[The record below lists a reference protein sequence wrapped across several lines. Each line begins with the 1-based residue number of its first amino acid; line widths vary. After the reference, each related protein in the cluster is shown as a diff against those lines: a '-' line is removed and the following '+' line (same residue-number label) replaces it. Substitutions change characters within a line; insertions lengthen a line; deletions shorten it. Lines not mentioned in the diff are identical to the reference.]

1 MIHETVAAA
10 RSVRSFDT
18 TRLVGRETLISF
30 VDTLR
35 LIPASCNF
43 QALKYLIVTD
53 KEECG
58 FMREHT
64 KWAALLPGYNG
75 PDAEHSP
82 TAYIVIC
89 HDTDVT
95 ENETMYLKDVGI
107 AAQTVNLLARE
118 KGIGCCM
125 IGSFNIGKVTEYFKL
140 SDNIKP
146 KLTLALGY
154 PDEFPVIED
163 ENGSVEYYRD
173 KNNVHHVPKRKTK
186 DLIINN

>member
-1 MIHETVAAA
+1 MLHETVAAA
-10 RSVRSFDT
+10 RSIRSFDT
-18 TRLVGRETLISF
+18 SKPIKREVLVSF

-35 LIPASCNF
+35 LIPASCNY

-53 KEECG
+53 KEECD
-58 FMREHT
+58 FMRANT
-64 KWAALLPGYNG
+64 RWAALLPDYNG
-75 PDAEHSP
+75 PDSDHSP
-82 TAYIVIC
+82 TAYMIIC
-89 HDTDVT
+89 HDTLVT

-125 IGSFNIGKVTEYFKL
+125 IGSFNLSKVSEYFSL
-140 SDNIKP
+140 SENIKP

-154 PDEFPVIED
+154 PDESPVCED
-163 ENGSVEYYRD
+163 EEGSVAYYRD
-173 KNNVHHVPKRKTK
+173 ENNVHHVPKRKTK

>member
-1 MIHETVAAA
+1 MLHNIVSEA
-10 RSVRSFDT
+10 RSIRRFDVSKLIEKDI
-18 TRLVGRETLISF
+18 LVSF

-35 LIPASCNF
+35 LIPASCNL

-53 KEECG
+53 SDECR
-58 FMREHT
+58 FMRANT
-64 KWAALLPGYNG
+64 RWAALLPDYNG
-75 PDAEHSP
+75 PGEDESP
-82 TAYIVIC
+82 TAYMIIC
-89 HDTDVT
+89 HDTSVT

-125 IGSFNIGKVTEYFKL
+125 IGSFNIASVCEHFSL
-140 SDNIKP
+140 PENIKP

-154 PDEFPVIED
+154 PAEFPVIVE
-163 ENGSVEYYRD
+163 EKGSVVYYRD
-173 KNNVHHVPKRKTK
+173 KDGVHYVPKRSAN

>member
-1 MIHETVAAA
+1 MIHNLVSEA
-10 RSVRSFDT
+10 RSIRRFDMT
-18 TRLVGRETLISF
+18 KEIGRDMLVSF

-43 QALKYLIVTD
+43 QALKYIIVTD
-53 KEECG
+53 REDCR
-58 FMREHT
+58 FMRENT
-64 KWAALLPGYNG
+64 RWAALLPGYNG
-75 PDAEHSP
+75 PDENESP
-82 TAYIVIC
+82 TAYMVIC

-107 AAQTVNLLARE
+107 AAQTINLLARE

-125 IGSFNIGKVTEYFKL
+125 IGSFNIPKVSEYF
-140 SDNIKP
+140 SITDNIKP

-154 PDEFPVIED
+154 PAEFPVIVE
-163 ENGSVEYYRD
+163 EKGSVVYYRD
-173 KNNVHHVPKRKTK
+173 EDGIHYVPKRNTA

>member
-1 MIHETVAAA
+1 MLHDTVVAA
-10 RSVRSFDT
+10 RSIRSFDVSKVVSKED
-18 TRLVGRETLISF
+18 LLSF

-35 LIPASCNF
+35 FIPASCNY
-43 QALKYLIVTD
+43 QALKYLIISD
-53 KEECG
+53 KAECD
-58 FMREHT
+58 FMRSQT
-64 KWAALLPGYNG
+64 KWAALLPNYNG

-89 HDTDVT
+89 HDTSIT

-107 AAQTVNLLARE
+107 AAQTLNLLARE

-125 IGSFNIGKVTEYFKL
+125 IGSFNIPNVSKHFGL
-140 SDNIKP
+140 SENIKP

-154 PDEFPVIED
+154 PAETPIVED
-163 ENGSVEYYRD
+163 EEGSVVYYRD
-173 KNNVHHVPKRKTK
+173 ENNVHHVPKRRAE

>member
-1 MIHETVAAA
+1 MLHDIVSAA
-10 RSVRSFDT
+10 RSIRRFDAA
-18 TRLVGRETLISF
+18 RQIDRQILISF

-43 QALKYLIVTD
+43 QALKYLILTD
-53 KEECG
+53 KEDCG
-58 FMREHT
+58 FMRENT
-64 KWAALLPGYNG
+64 RWAALLPDYNG
-75 PDAEHSP
+75 PGTHESP
-82 TAYIVIC
+82 TAYIIIC
-89 HDTDVT
+89 HDTTVT

-125 IGSFNIGKVTEYFKL
+125 IGSFNIPAVSDRFSL
-140 SDNIKP
+140 SENIKP

-154 PDEFPVIED
+154 PAEFPVIVD
-163 ENGSVEYYRD
+163 EQGSVAYYRD
-173 KNNVHHVPKRKTK
+173 DAGIHYVPKRSTN

>member
-1 MIHETVAAA
+1 MLCDIVASA

-18 TRLVGRETLISF
+18 SRRVERETLVSF

-35 LIPASCNF
+35 LIPASCNY
-43 QALKYLIVTD
+43 QALKYLLVTD
-53 KEECG
+53 EAQCS

-82 TAYIVIC
+82 TAYVVIC
-89 HDTDVT
+89 HDTLVT
-95 ENETMYLKDVGI
+95 ENETMYLKDVGV
-107 AAQTVNLLARE
+107 AAQTLNLLARE

-125 IGSFNIGKVTEYFKL
+125 IGSFNIPSVTEHFSL
-140 SDNIKP
+140 PENIKP

-154 PDEFPVIED
+154 PAEFPVCED
-163 ENGSVEYYRD
+163 EEGSVVYYRD
-173 KNNVHHVPKRKTK
+173 ENNVHHVPKRKTK

>member
-1 MIHETVAAA
+1 MLHDTVAAA
-10 RSVRSFDT
+10 RSIRSFDT
-18 TRLVGRETLISF
+18 SKPVTRQELVSF
-30 VDTLR
+30 IDTLR
-35 LIPASCNF
+35 LIPASCNY
-43 QALKYLIVTD
+43 QALKYLLVSD
-53 KEECG
+53 KTECD
-58 FMREHT
+58 FMRSQT
-64 KWAALLPGYNG
+64 RWAALLPNYNG

-89 HDTDVT
+89 HDTLVT
-95 ENETMYLKDVGI
+95 ANETMYLKDVGI

-125 IGSFNIGKVTEYFKL
+125 IGSFNIAMVAEHFGL

-154 PDEFPVIED
+154 PAEFPIVED
-163 ENGSVEYYRD
+163 EDGSVAYYRD
-173 KNNVHHVPKRKTK
+173 ENNVHHVPKRKTD

>member
-1 MIHETVAAA
+1 MIHNIVASA
-10 RSVRSFDT
+10 RSIRRFDCSKPID
-18 TRLVGRETLISF
+18 RQILVSF

-53 KEECG
+53 KDKCR
-58 FMREHT
+58 FMRENT
-64 KWAALLPGYNG
+64 CWAALLPDYSG
-75 PDAEHSP
+75 PGADESP
-82 TAYIVIC
+82 TAYMVIC
-89 HDTDVT
+89 HDTDIT

-125 IGSFNIGKVTEYFKL
+125 IGSFNIPKVSEYFSL
-140 SDNIKP
+140 SANIKP

-154 PDEFPVIED
+154 PAENPVIVD
-163 ENGSVEYYRD
+163 ENGSVAYYRD
-173 KNNVHHVPKRKTK
+173 EDGVHYVPKRSTV